1 LATAARIKLTSA
13 GDFDLSS
20 GKMVLETDAGTNI
33 TAKVKKVLNLWRG
46 SWFLAGADGVPWIQS
61 ILARKNPDL
70 RIVENVL
77 RDAIATIP
85 EITSVSSL
93 TLIYDR
99 KARALAVAMQ
109 LVTTEGAQTIKTPLT
124 LP

>member
-1 LATAARIKLTSA
+1 MATAARIKLTST

-20 GKMVLETDAGTNI
+20 GKLALETNAGTNI
-33 TAKVKKVLNLWRG
+33 TAKVKKVLNLWKG

-61 ILARKNPDL
+61 ILTRKNPDL

-85 EITSVSSL
+85 EITQVSSL
-93 TLIYDR
+93 SLAYDR
-99 KARALAVAMQ
+99 KGRALNVSMA
-109 LVTTEGAQTIKTPLT
+109 LVTTQGAQTIKTPLT

>member
-1 LATAARIKLTSA
+1 MATAARIKLTSD

-20 GKMVLETDAGTNI
+20 GKMVLETNAGTNI

-77 RDAIATIP
+77 RDSIATIP
-85 EITSVSSL
+85 EITSISSL
-93 TLIYDR
+93 NLVYNR
-99 KARALAVAMQ
+99 VARSLAVTMA
-109 LVTTEGAQTIKTPLT
+109 LVTTEGAQVIKTPLT

>member
-1 LATAARIKLTSA
+1 MTTAARIKLTST

-20 GKMVLETDAGTNI
+20 GKLALETNAGTNI
-33 TAKVKKVLNLWRG
+33 TAKVTKVLNLWKG

-61 ILARKNPDL
+61 VLARKNPDL

-77 RDAIATIP
+77 RTAIAGIA
-85 EITSVSSL
+85 EITSISSL
-93 TLIYDR
+93 NLTYDR
-99 KARALAVAMQ
+99 KARSLSVKMQ
-109 LVTTEGAQTIKTPLT
+109 LVTTEGAKTFTAPLV

>member
-1 LATAARIKLTSA
+1 MTTAARIKLTSD

-20 GKMVLETDAGTNI
+20 GKLTLETDAGTNV
-33 TAKVKKVLNLWRG
+33 TAKVRKVLNLWQG
-46 SWFLAGADGVPWIQS
+46 SWFLAGADGVPWIQKV
-61 ILARKNPDL
+61 LAKKNPDL

-85 EITSVSSL
+85 EIVSVDSLTITYNRSDRSASVS
-93 TLIYDR
+93 
-99 KARALAVAMQ
+99 MQ
-109 LVTTEGAQTIKTPLT
+109 LSTTSGGKVITAPLV